1 MILFLRFKRI
11 KEAFLEINFRCIFCL
26 IQILYIFYFK
36 FSFLIFPGVKIC
48 NIPGNC
54 CKFSYIY
61 V

>member
-11 KEAFLEINFRCIFCL
+11 KEAFLEI
-26 IQILYIFYFK
+26 K
-36 FSFLIFPGVKIC
+36 FSFLVFPGVKIC